1 MGRGR
6 QGAAYRFSMETGSA
20 DRVGHVA
27 HGGHGAAVH
36 VRGVLQ
42 GGDKKSACGPKPL
55 PLSVGAACRTALPL
69 FNCGGVHVFLTGL

>member
-1 MGRGR
+1 
-6 QGAAYRFSMETGSA
+6 METGSA

-42 GGDKKSACGPKPL
+42 VGETGDQPVDRTSALSAPL
-55 PLSVGAACRTALPL
+55 CRDGLAHGTTPLHL
-69 FNCGGVHVFLTGL
+69 